1 MSKFGKGDKV
11 ININTKEKGFVI
23 EVYPMR
29 RGRQLY
35 KVKYDDRENDENS
48 IYLMPDVDLT
58 DPFERIRQ
66 NIYGHYTEYLKG
78 NTSFKIQSSNNSTIS
93 SLKASRTLFRA
104 YQFKPLLKYLNSD
117 SKRLLIADEVGLGKT
132 IEAGH
137 IMLELKARGE
147 FHNALV
153 ICPMSLRAKWTTEL
167 NEKFG
172 LEFMDI
178 DKKVLIIAERFS
190 LSDWILISD
199 DLTPQ
204 FIRRVVYSSHQFSV
218 VFKDGPLSELREAL
232 SAVNRHTRYL
242 SQRALETIITQQQ
255 QEEEIPSIL
264 TQTET
269 EIVKAIALGKTTK
282 EIAAERFSSIHTV
295 TTHRKN
301 IFRKLGINTA
311 HEAVK
316 YALRAGLIDPSEFY
330 I

>member
-1 MSKFGKGDKV
+1 MRNYIIADNQELTRFALE
-11 ININTKEKGFVI
+11 NLLQKE
-23 EVYPMR
+23 EE
-29 RGRQLY
+29 
-35 KVKYDDRENDENS
+35 EN
-48 IYLMPDVDLT
+48 VV
-58 DPFERIRQ
+58 
-66 NIYGHYTEYLKG
+66 
-78 NTSFKIQSSNNSTIS
+78 
-93 SLKASRTLFRA
+93 FRA
-104 YQFKPLLKYLNSD
+104 YDKAGLVALLKEHENAVV
-117 SKRLLIADEVGLGKT
+117 LLDYTLFDFADEDQL
-132 IEAGH
+132 
-137 IMLELKARGE
+137 
-147 FHNALV
+147 
-153 ICPMSLRAKWTTEL
+153 
-167 NEKFG
+167 
-172 LEFMDI
+172 
-178 DKKVLIIAERFS
+178 LIIAERFS
-190 LSDWILISD
+190 LSDWILVSD

-218 VFKDGPLSELREAL
+218 VFKDGPLSEVREAL
-232 SAVNRHTRYL
+232 NAVNRHTRYL

-255 QEEEIPSIL
+255 QEDETPSIL

>member
-1 MSKFGKGDKV
+1 MADCFKFSNFAPDNTDTEMRNYIIADNQELTRLALESLLQKDEENAVYRSFDKAGLV
-11 ININTKEKGFVI
+11 ELLKEHESAV
-23 EVYPMR
+23 VLLDY
-29 RGRQLY
+29 
-35 KVKYDDRENDENS
+35 
-48 IYLMPDVDLT
+48 
-58 DPFERIRQ
+58 
-66 NIYGHYTEYLKG
+66 
-78 NTSFKIQSSNNSTIS
+78 
-93 SLKASRTLFRA
+93 TLFD
-104 YQFKPLLKYLNSD
+104 F
-117 SKRLLIADEVGLGKT
+117 ADEDQL
-132 IEAGH
+132 
-137 IMLELKARGE
+137 
-147 FHNALV
+147 
-153 ICPMSLRAKWTTEL
+153 
-167 NEKFG
+167 
-172 LEFMDI
+172 
-178 DKKVLIIAERFS
+178 LIIAERFS

-218 VFKDGPLSELREAL
+218 VFKDGPLSEIKEAL
-232 SAVNRHTRYL
+232 NAVSRHTRYL

-255 QEEEIPSIL
+255 QEDETPSIL

-269 EIVKAIALGKTTK
+269 EIVKAIAQGKTTK

>member
-1 MSKFGKGDKV
+1 MRNYIIADNQELTRFALESLLQNVEGA
-11 ININTKEKGFVI
+11 T
-23 EVYPMR
+23 VYR
-29 RGRQLY
+29 AF
-35 KVKYDDRENDENS
+35 DRAG
-48 IYLMPDVDLT
+48 LVDL
-58 DPFERIRQ
+58 
-66 NIYGHYTEYLKG
+66 LKEHE
-78 NTSFKIQSSNNSTIS
+78 SAVV
-93 SLKASRTLFRA
+93 LVDYTLFD
-104 YQFKPLLKYLNSD
+104 F
-117 SKRLLIADEVGLGKT
+117 ADEDQL
-132 IEAGH
+132 
-137 IMLELKARGE
+137 
-147 FHNALV
+147 
-153 ICPMSLRAKWTTEL
+153 
-167 NEKFG
+167 
-172 LEFMDI
+172 
-178 DKKVLIIAERFS
+178 LIIAERFS

-218 VFKDGPLSELREAL
+218 IYKDGPLSEVREAL

-242 SQRALETIITQQQ
+242 SQRALESIITQQQ
-255 QEEEIPSIL
+255 EEETPSVL
-264 TQTET
+264 TTTEM